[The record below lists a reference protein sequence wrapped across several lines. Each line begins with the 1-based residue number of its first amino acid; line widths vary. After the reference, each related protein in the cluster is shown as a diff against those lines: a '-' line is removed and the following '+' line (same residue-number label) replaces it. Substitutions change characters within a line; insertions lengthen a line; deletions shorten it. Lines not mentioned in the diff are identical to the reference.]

1 MSGKYGDLDSKCKKT
16 IEHFKAE
23 IGRLRT
29 GRAHTSLLEG
39 IQVDYYGSRVPLIQM
54 GMIGAP
60 EPRLLTIQVYDGSAV
75 ESVEK
80 AIQQSELG
88 LNPMRE
94 GNLLRIAIPAL
105 NEERRKEFVKKLNKL
120 GEENKV
126 VIRNHRRDAI
136 DELKKQEKDKKI
148 SQDDLR
154 RGQDEVQKVTD
165 KFILDLDQLA
175 TAKEKEILEV

>member
-1 MSGKYGDLDSKCKKT
+1 
-16 IEHFKAE
+16 A
-23 IGRLRT
+23 
-29 GRAHTSLLEG
+29 
-39 IQVDYYGSRVPLIQM
+39 
-54 GMIGAP
+54 
-60 EPRLLTIQVYDGSAV
+60 
-75 ESVEK
+75 VEK

-120 GEENKV
+120 AEENKV

-136 DELKKQEKDKKI
+136 DALKKDEKDKKI
-148 SQDDLR
+148 AQDDLR

-165 KFILDLDQLA
+165 KFIADLDQLA
-175 TAKEKEILEV
+175 QAKEKEILEV

>member
-1 MSGKYGDLDSKCKKT
+1 MAGKYGDLDVHCKKT
-16 IEHFKAE
+16 VEHFKVE
-23 IGRLRT
+23 ISRLRT

-39 IQVDYYGSRVPLIQM
+39 IQVDYYGSHVPLIQM

-60 EPRLLTIQVYDGSAV
+60 EPRLLTIQVYDASAV

-120 GEENKV
+120 AEENKIV
-126 VIRNHRRDAI
+126 LRNHRRDAI
-136 DELKKQEKDKKI
+136 DDLKKQEKDKKI

-154 RGQDEVQKVTD
+154 RSQDEVQKITD
-165 KFILDLDQLA
+165 KFIADIEQLSQ
-175 TAKEKEILEV
+175 AKEKEILEV

>member
-1 MSGKYGDLDSKCKKT
+1 MAGKYGDLDVKCKKT
-16 IEHFKAE
+16 VEHFKVE
-23 IGRLRT
+23 ISRLRT
-29 GRAHTSLLEG
+29 GRANTSLLEG
-39 IQVDYYGSRVPLIQM
+39 IHVDYYGSHVPLIQM

-60 EPRLLTIQVYDGSAV
+60 EPRLLTIQVYDASAV

-80 AIQQSELG
+80 AILQSELG

-120 GEENKV
+120 AEENKIV
-126 VIRNHRRDAI
+126 LRNHRRDAI
-136 DELKKQEKDKKI
+136 DDLKKQEKDKKI

-154 RGQDEVQKVTD
+154 RSQDDVQKITD
-165 KFILDLDQLA
+165 KFIADIEQLSQ
-175 TAKEKEILEV
+175 AKEKEILEV